1 MGFVRLDWG
10 EGYYSDTGGDDAPL
24 LFLHG
29 TGCDSRDW
37 DGGVAELPEGVRA
50 VLMDFRGHGRSD
62 VPGGPF
68 TLAGLADDVL
78 ARVDRLELGGGVL
91 VGHSLGGMV
100 ALDAA
105 SRS

>member
-1 MGFVRLDWG
+1 
-10 EGYYSDTGGDDAPL
+10 
-24 LFLHG
+24 
-29 TGCDSRDW
+29 
-37 DGGVAELPEGVRA
+37 
-50 VLMDFRGHGRSD
+50 MDFRGHGRSD

-78 ARVDRLELGGGVL
+78 ALVDRLELGGVVL